1 MIPITVRNAVT
12 MSEEVC
18 SAIRLEMPPC
28 DDWTAVN
35 IYPKL
40 LRMVIVV
47 SGRLLVGPEINRSE
61 EYINTVHH
69 YALDIMSA
77 QRAIYKMHPWLRP
90 FFFEWLPEIRQLRKR
105 TEEGFALFEPLIKVR
120 EDMQRDMPES
130 ELPDDVIQWMIA
142 NRHKF
147 DNEDRRDLVYSQLGL
162 TFSAIH
168 STTST
173 LTNALVSL
181 PPFTGR
187 GGPGPSMA

>member
-1 MIPITVRNAVT
+1 
-12 MSEEVC
+12 MSEEVS
-18 SAIRLEMPPC
+18 SAIRLEIPLC
-28 DDWTAVN
+28 NNWTAVN

-47 SGRLLVGPEINRSE
+47 SGRFLVGPELNRSE

-69 YALDIMSA
+69 YALDVMSA
-77 QRAIYKMHPWLRP
+77 QRAIYRMHPWLRP
-90 FFFEWLPEIRQLRKR
+90 LFAEWLPEIRQLRKR
-105 TEEGFALFEPLIKVR
+105 TEEGFALFEPLIKAR

-147 DNEDRRDLVYSQLGL
+147 DNEDCHDLVYSQLGL

-181 PPFTGR
+181 PSFTKLGR
-187 GGPGPSMA
+187 PGSSIM